1 MAKTLMN
8 NQNFSKPPPSPQ
20 YSPFENN
27 RLNNNLQNSSWS
39 SSSNNENPLSPMP
52 FPNIIN
58 KNTQNFG
65 KF

>member
-1 MAKTLMN
+1 MAETLIN
-8 NQNFSKPPPSPQ
+8 NQNFSNPPQ